1 MTKLNICT
9 NYSVLCFLRIKFS
22 ATLVSFRT
30 VVCRIGQF
38 DAIPIAYAIMH
49 DYGTLL
55 DNYMKLKIIEY
66 VGVSNNLCVLR
77 NWKPR

>member
-1 MTKLNICT
+1 M
-9 NYSVLCFLRIKFS
+9 FLRIKFS

-30 VVCRIGQF
+30 VVSRIGQL

-55 DNYMKLKIIEY
+55 NSYVKFKIIDY
-66 VGVSNNLCVLR
+66 IGFSYNL
-77 NWKPR
+77 

>member
-1 MTKLNICT
+1 M
-9 NYSVLCFLRIKFS
+9 FLRIKFS

-30 VVCRIGQF
+30 VVCRIGQL

-55 DNYMKLKIIEY
+55 DYYVKFKIIDY
-66 VGVSNNLCVLR
+66 IGFSYNL
-77 NWKPR
+77 

>member
-1 MTKLNICT
+1 M
-9 NYSVLCFLRIKFS
+9 FLGIKFR

-30 VVCRIGQF
+30 VVCRIGQLN
-38 DAIPIAYAIMH
+38 AIPIAYAIMH

-77 NWKPR
+77 N